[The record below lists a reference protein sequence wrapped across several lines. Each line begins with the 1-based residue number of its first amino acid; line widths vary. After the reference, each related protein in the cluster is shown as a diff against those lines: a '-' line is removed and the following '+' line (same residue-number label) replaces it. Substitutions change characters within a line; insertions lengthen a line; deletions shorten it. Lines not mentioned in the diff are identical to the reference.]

1 MFDLVLFIL
10 FIFIVLSTTVSIIY
24 STLRFG
30 ISPMPSSNKAYS
42 AMLVLVNKT
51 GTGPIIDFGSGW
63 GNLVIRIAKQY
74 PHRAVI
80 GYELSLLPWLT
91 SVVLKK
97 IFSLNNITLHR
108 KDFYSA
114 HLPAESVI
122 VCYLF
127 PEAMKKISDKLR
139 EEKPQVSSLISNNFA
154 LPYWQPSQVIRL
166 DDFYKSPI
174 YLYRVC

>member
-1 MFDLVLFIL
+1 MAVFESVLITAVFMVGASIL
-10 FIFIVLSTTVSIIY
+10 F
-24 STLRFG
+24 STLKVG

-42 AMLVLVNKT
+42 AMLALVNKT

-63 GNLVIRIAKQY
+63 GNLIIRIAKQH
-74 PHRAVI
+74 PQRAVI
-80 GYELSLLPWLT
+80 GYELSILPWFT

-97 IFSLNNITLHR
+97 VFSLNNITLHR

-127 PEAMKKISDKLR
+127 PEAMEKISDKLR
-139 EEKPQVSSLISNNFA
+139 EEKPQVSFLISNNFA
-154 LPYWQPSQVIRL
+154 LPYCKPSQVIRL

-174 YLYRVC
+174 YLYRIC